1 MANHKTI
8 LLTRIACLCLLAFF
22 LIGSYALSR
31 PAIDSLFLK
40 HHSADELPYVWLMAA
55 VCAAFVI
62 TIYNRFNTRYPLLK
76 IFGISAILSGL
87 ILALCLVGYRFEIPG
102 VVYGLYLWK
111 EIYIVLLVEI
121 FWSFADVTF
130 NIKTARWTYGVLLG
144 TGSAGGFIGNML
156 VGQLAKSVGTA
167 NGLWWVVPILFICW
181 FISAVFMSLTPDPS
195 AKKDIH
201 KKIPKWAHS
210 IEIVQKS
217 TYLFPLLLLVCI
229 VQICISLI
237 DYQFNVTLV
246 GNYPD
251 TDMRTDIM
259 GRAYAGIDLIAVSL
273 QLLSGP
279 ILRIFGVAK
288 TLLSIPLILGG
299 VACAFLL
306 VPRFGMM
313 LAIKIASKCF
323 DYSLFRASKEI
334 LYIPLKHDEKIQGKA
349 LIDILI
355 YRIAKGI
362 SSLIL
367 IGLVYAGATSL
378 AMHLTICL
386 LVAWTGLTYVI
397 VKRYRSLVS
406 IEEEF
411 AGVANK

>member
-8 LLTRIACLCLLAFF
+8 LLTRIICLCLLAFF

-31 PAIDSLFLK
+31 PAIDSLFLQ
-40 HHSADELPYVWLMAA
+40 HHSTNELPNVWLLAA

-62 TIYNRFNTRYPLLK
+62 TIYNRYNTRYPLLK
-76 IFGISAILSGL
+76 IFGVCALLSGL
-87 ILALCLVGYRFEIPG
+87 ILGICLVGYRLQIPG

-130 NIKTARWTYGVLLG
+130 NIKTARWTYGILLG
-144 TGSAGGFIGNML
+144 MGSAGGFIGNIL

-167 NGLWWVVPILFICW
+167 NGLWWVIPILFICW
-181 FISAVFMSLTPDPS
+181 FISAVFMAITPDPS
-195 AKKDIH
+195 SIKNSH
-201 KKIPKWAHS
+201 KKIPKWMDS

-217 TYLFPLLLLVCI
+217 AYLFPLLLLVCV
-229 VQICISLI
+229 VQICLSLI
-237 DYQFNVTLV
+237 DYKFNIALLA
-246 GNYPD
+246 NYPD
-251 TDMRTDIM
+251 IDMRTDIM
-259 GRAYAGIDLIAVSL
+259 GKTYAGIDLISVSL

-279 ILRIFGVAK
+279 ILRIFGVAN
-288 TLLSIPLILGG
+288 TLLSIPLMLAF

-306 VPRFGMM
+306 IPRFAMM
-313 LAIKIASKCF
+313 LAIKITSKCF

-355 YRIAKGI
+355 YRTAKGF

-367 IGLVYAGATSL
+367 IALVYAGATSL
-378 AMHLTICL
+378 AMHLTLCL
-386 LVAWTGLTYVI
+386 LVVWAILTYII
-397 VKRYRSLVS
+397 VKRYRTLVTT
-406 IEEEF
+406 EE
-411 AGVANK
+411 